1 MVRTLA
7 RSKLQ
12 GWVRSFPVFDKS
24 HVLSVFLFFFL
35 LNVFQLDNAICSDSG
50 TISTIS
56 FGSHIRIFSSIRPKC
71 LVLGKSNT
79 RDWNRICPPPQ
90 FFEISDIPSRRL
102 RVVSN
107 ILQSPA
113 DASSGA
119 RRRCPPLC
127 LSLFYIFL
135 QLRWL
140 LIWRQASPWPFQWTI
155 NYPSSPAS
163 VRTIH
168 GHFHLIPF
176 CRPMVLVL

>member
-24 HVLSVFLFFFL
+24 HVPSVFLFFFL
-35 LNVFQLDNAICSDSG
+35 LNVMQFVLTREPFLRYPLAATLEYLHRYVLNA
-50 TISTIS
+50 
-56 FGSHIRIFSSIRPKC
+56 R

-79 RDWNRICPPPQ
+79 RDWNRVCPPPQ
-90 FFEISDIPSRRL
+90 FFEISDIPSRHL

-176 CRPMVLVL
+176 CRPMVVL